1 MSLGKGSVYETSGSA
16 CVTSM
21 GGNVENG
28 VSVLDGCSG
37 RASIIFGTSRA
48 AVTNPHQ
55 KEHNRPDVG
64 VTVAV

>member
-1 MSLGKGSVYETSGSA
+1 MGGGNRKGRA

-37 RASIIFGTSRA
+37 RAAILFGTSLA

-55 KEHNRPDVG
+55 KEHNCPDVG